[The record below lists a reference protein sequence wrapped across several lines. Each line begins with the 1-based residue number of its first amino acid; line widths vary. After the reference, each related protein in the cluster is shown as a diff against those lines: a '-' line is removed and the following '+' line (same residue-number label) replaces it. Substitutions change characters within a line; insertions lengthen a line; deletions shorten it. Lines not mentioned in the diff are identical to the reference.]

1 MLFGQIIVELM
12 QHILDM
18 LAQLLLEMV
27 FNMLINNFLEN
38 PPSPL
43 KDDVLET
50 PDEAIA
56 MLERHDVAE
65 DTIAAMLGGNAARIF
80 GLPSGD

>member
-1 MLFGQIIVELM
+1 MWGSRYP
-12 QHILDM
+12 HHDT
-18 LAQLLLEMV
+18 
-27 FNMLINNFLEN
+27 
-38 PPSPL
+38 S
-43 KDDVLET
+43 T